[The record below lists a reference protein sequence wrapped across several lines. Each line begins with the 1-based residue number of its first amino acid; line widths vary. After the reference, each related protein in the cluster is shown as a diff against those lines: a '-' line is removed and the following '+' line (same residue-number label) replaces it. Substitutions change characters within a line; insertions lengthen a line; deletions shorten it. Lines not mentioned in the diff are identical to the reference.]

1 MTIVDHRTARTLSA
15 ALGIA
20 TLAGAL
26 GAQPTD
32 ARRAPATVRVQVA
45 DSLGVPVADAEVTL
59 MRGLRTV
66 VATART
72 DASGHHEFI
81 VDLDSTEY
89 SVVARRIGYTRGDRF
104 FSVGRGDVTVPVTM
118 HMSRTVIPGV
128 TILADDARH
137 ESYYIDADQI
147 AASAIELHDGL
158 DIVERLRPDMIIS
171 RSGAWGGRAR
181 YGCASM
187 THVWVN
193 GRRYDNGFTIVSPA
207 ASIRAKGI
215 GNRAARMGT
224 GNMTTLM
231 EIAPEHVAEMYY
243 RDCFDTNERRYG
255 STDALFIVLK
265 PGVAYR
271 PGWGTFV
278 VNADDEAKARD
289 KAKDKARDKAKGKAK
304 GAAR

>member
-1 MTIVDHRTARTLSA
+1 MTFATRRTARPLA
-15 ALGIA
+15 ATLGILVVA
-20 TLAGAL
+20 STAL

-32 ARRAPATVRVQVA
+32 ARRTPAVVRVQVA
-45 DSLGVPVADAEVTL
+45 DSSGVPVADADLSL

-66 VATART
+66 VATGRT

-89 SVVARRIGYTRGDRF
+89 SVVARRIGYTRGDRVF
-104 FSVGRGDVTVPVTM
+104 AVGGTAVNVPITM
-118 HMSRTVIPGV
+118 GLARTVLPGV
-128 TILADDARH
+128 TVATDNARH

-147 AASAIELHDGL
+147 AASTVELHDGL
-158 DIVERLRPDMIIS
+158 DIVQRLRPDMIIS

-181 YGCASM
+181 YGCASL

-207 ASIRAKGI
+207 AAIRAKGA
-215 GNRAARMGT
+215 GNRPARMGT

-231 EIAPEHVAEMYY
+231 EIAPEHIAEMYY
-243 RDCFDTNERRYG
+243 RDCFDTNEQRYG
-255 STDALFIVLK
+255 ATDALFIVLK

-271 PGWGTFV
+271 PGRGTV
-278 VNADDEAKARD
+278 VVSAEDEEKGRSKAR
-289 KAKDKARDKAKGKAK
+289 
-304 GAAR
+304 